1 MEIIRKLEGVGRGVY
16 GGGIG
21 YFSWNGDADF
31 AIAIR
36 TVIMREEQVM
46 IQAGAGI
53 VADSVPS
60 KEYEETERKM
70 AAMLKAVRGE

>member
-1 MEIIRKLEGVGRGVY
+1 
-16 GGGIG
+16 
-21 YFSWNGDADF
+21 
-31 AIAIR
+31 
-36 TVIMREEQVM
+36 MREEQVM